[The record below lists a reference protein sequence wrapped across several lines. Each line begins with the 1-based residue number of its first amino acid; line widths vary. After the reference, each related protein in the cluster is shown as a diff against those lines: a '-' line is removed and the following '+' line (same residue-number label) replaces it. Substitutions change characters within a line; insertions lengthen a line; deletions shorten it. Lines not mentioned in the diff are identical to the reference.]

1 MTRYILRRLL
11 IIIPVL
17 LGVTIVVFILINLI
31 PGDPA
36 AFYVSP
42 DLGSNPEQMAIVRER
57 LGLNQPM
64 PVRYAKW
71 LAQTMTGDFGYRTK
85 NGDPV
90 GPVIWVRLQNTMLL
104 AGLALLIGASIGI
117 ALGVFTAVRQY
128 SIWDY
133 WLTALSFL
141 GIAMPAFIVGIFG
154 LYVFALKI
162 PLFPAGGIST
172 VGKESSIFDTL
183 YHAILPASLLS
194 LNYLASFMRYTRFS
208 LLEVL
213 KQDYVSN
220 ARAKG
225 LRESRII
232 NVHALRNA
240 LLPVITAIGL
250 SLPSLVVGAVFM
262 ETIFSRPGMGTLY
275 LDAVMSRDYPLI
287 MGMNLISASVIL
299 LTNLLTDITYAY
311 VDPRIRYS

>member
-1 MTRYILRRLL
+1 MTQYILRRLL

-42 DLGSNPEQMAIVRER
+42 DQGSNPEQMALVRER
-57 LGLNQPM
+57 LGLNQPL
-64 PVRYAKW
+64 PIRYVKW
-71 LAQTMTGDFGYRTK
+71 LGQTLTGDFGYRTK

-90 GPVIWVRLQNTMLL
+90 GPVIWLRLQNTMLL
-104 AGLALLIGASIGI
+104 AGLAMLLGASIGI
-117 ALGVFTAVRQY
+117 VLGVFTAVRQY
-128 SIWDY
+128 SVWDY
-133 WLTALSFL
+133 ALTALSFL
-141 GIAMPAFIVGIFG
+141 GVAMPAFIVGIFG

-172 VGKESSIFDTL
+172 VGKDSSILDTL

-225 LRESRII
+225 LRESRVIY
-232 NVHALRNA
+232 VHALRNA

-250 SLPSLVVGAVFM
+250 SLPGLVVGAVFM
-262 ETIFSRPGMGTLY
+262 ETIFSWPGMGTLY

-299 LTNLLTDITYAY
+299 MTNLLTDITYAY